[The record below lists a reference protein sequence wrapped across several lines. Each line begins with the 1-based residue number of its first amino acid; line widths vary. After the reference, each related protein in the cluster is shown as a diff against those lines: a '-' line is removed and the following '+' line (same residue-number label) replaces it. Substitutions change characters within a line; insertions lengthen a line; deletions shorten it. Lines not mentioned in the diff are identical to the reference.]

1 MTQRV
6 DLSNLLDRLAID
18 SLITDYANIVDDGD
32 WAAYPE
38 IFTQDGRADYTS
50 SGGEEGTAQ
59 EMAAWLEQ
67 TLQLFAMRQHLIVNR
82 KIRFEALDGN
92 AGDTATAQA
101 DMYNP
106 MRMGDDGGPPDL
118 ECGARYA
125 FTLRRTHVGWR
136 ISKLV
141 VHEKWRRMKPP
152 TREGLD

>member
-6 DLSNLLDRLAID
+6 DLANLMDRLAVD

-32 WAAYPE
+32 WSAYPG
-38 IFTQDGRADYTS
+38 IFTPDGRADYSS
-50 SGGEEGTAQ
+50 SGGEEGTAR

-82 KIRFEALDGN
+82 KIWFDILDGDT
-92 AGDTATAQA
+92 GDTAGAQA

-118 ECGARYA
+118 ECGARYS
-125 FTLRRTHVGWR
+125 FTFRRTYAGWR
-136 ISKLV
+136 IASLV

>member
-6 DLSNLLDRLAID
+6 DLANVMDRLAID
-18 SLITDYANIVDDGD
+18 SLITEYATIVDDGA
-32 WAAYPE
+32 WASYPG
-38 IFTQDGRADYTS
+38 IFTQDGRADYRS
-50 SGGEEGTAQ
+50 SGGEEGTAR

-67 TLQLFAMRQHLIVNR
+67 TLPLFAMRQHLIVNR
-82 KIRFEALDGN
+82 KIRFEVLDGMT
-92 AGDTATAQA
+92 GDTATAQA

-106 MRMGDDGGPPDL
+106 MRMSAEPGPPDL

-125 FTLRRTHVGWR
+125 FTFRRTYAGWR